1 MRSTNSKDMGLS
13 VNQDPL
19 ALQDGIVISKMVVG

>member
-1 MRSTNSKDMGLS
+1 MRATRSKDMGFS

>member
-1 MRSTNSKDMGLS
+1 MRATRSKDMGLS
-13 VNQDPL
+13 GNTDPL